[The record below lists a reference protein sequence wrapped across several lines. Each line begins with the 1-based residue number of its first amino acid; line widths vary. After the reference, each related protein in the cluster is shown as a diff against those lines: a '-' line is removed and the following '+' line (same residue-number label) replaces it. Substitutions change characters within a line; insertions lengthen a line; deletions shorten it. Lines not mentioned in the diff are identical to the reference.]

1 MKAKVFLSAFTG
13 FLFGLIGYF
22 VLLLLDID
30 QPFQLGALSGLLFAL
45 LLFPVLVV
53 YGNIMDKRYAKFE
66 KEITSPIFYKTN
78 GNFNLGNGKV
88 KNGNI
93 YFCEAGIV
101 CVSLEEKPYT
111 ADEILLQ
118 SIDHYTYTLTQ
129 LNIFTTDERLF
140 VITVPKADEIID
152 ILMRKDIAVG
162 NLQKTIGKLLCERL
176 GNEASVKD
184 KATEIIYH

>member
-13 FLFGLIGYF
+13 FFFGLIGYF

-30 QPFQLGALSGLLFAL
+30 QPFQLAALSGLLFAL

-53 YGNIMDKRYAKFE
+53 YQYIMDKRYAKFE

-101 CVSLEEKPYT
+101 CVCLEEKPYSL
-111 ADEILLQ
+111 DEILIQ
-118 SIDHYTYTLTQ
+118 NIAHFSYTFTQ
-129 LNIFTTDERLF
+129 LNIITNDNRLF
-140 VITVPKADEIID
+140 VITAPKVDEIID
-152 ILMRKDIAVG
+152 IITRKG
-162 NLQKTIGKLLCERL
+162 WTLPR
-176 GNEASVKD
+176 
-184 KATEIIYH
+184 

>member
-30 QPFQLGALSGLLFAL
+30 QPFQLAALSGLLFAL

-88 KNGNI
+88 KNGNV
-93 YFCEAGIV
+93 YFCETGIICV
-101 CVSLEEKPYT
+101 CLEEKPHT
-111 ADEILLQ
+111 LDEILLQ
-118 SIDHYTYTLTQ
+118 NIDHYTYTFSE
-129 LNIFTTDERLF
+129 LNVFTNDGRLF
-140 VITVPKADEIID
+140 VITVPRADEIID
-152 ILMRKDIAVG
+152 LLMRKGWI
-162 NLQKTIGKLLCERL
+162 TPR
-176 GNEASVKD
+176 
-184 KATEIIYH
+184 

>member
-1 MKAKVFLSAFTG
+1 MKAKAVLSIITGVF
-13 FLFGLIGYF
+13 FGLIGYF

-30 QPFQLGALSGLLFAL
+30 QPFQLAALSGLLFAL

-88 KNGNI
+88 KNGNV

-101 CVSLEEKPYT
+101 CVCLEEKPYT
-111 ADEILLQ
+111 LDEILLQ
-118 SIDHYTYTLTQ
+118 NIDHYTYTFSE
-129 LNIFTTDERLF
+129 LNVFTNDGRLF
-140 VITVPKADEIID
+140 VITVPRADEIID
-152 ILMRKDIAVG
+152 LLI
-162 NLQKTIGKLLCERL
+162 QKGWITPR
-176 GNEASVKD
+176 
-184 KATEIIYH
+184 

>member
-1 MKAKVFLSAFTG
+1 MKAKAFLAAFG
-13 FLFGLIGYF
+13 GIFFGLIGYF

-30 QPFQLGALSGLLFAL
+30 QPFQLAVLNGLLFAL

-88 KNGNI
+88 KNGNV
-93 YFCEAGIV
+93 YFCEDGIV
-101 CVSLEEKPYT
+101 CVCLEEKPYT
-111 ADEILLQ
+111 LDEILLQ
-118 SIDHYTYTLTQ
+118 NIDHYTYTFTQ
-129 LNIFTTDERLF
+129 LNVFTNDGRLF

-152 ILMRKDIAVG
+152 LLMRKGWI
-162 NLQKTIGKLLCERL
+162 TPR
-176 GNEASVKD
+176 
-184 KATEIIYH
+184 

>member
-1 MKAKVFLSAFTG
+1 MKAKIFLSAFAG

-30 QPFQLGALSGLLFAL
+30 QPFQLAVICGLLFAL

-53 YGNIMDKRYAKFE
+53 YQNIMDKRYAKFE

-101 CVSLEEKPYT
+101 CVCLEEKPYSL
-111 ADEILLQ
+111 DEILIQ
-118 SIDHYTYTLTQ
+118 NIAHFSYTFTQ
-129 LNIFTTDERLF
+129 LNIITNDNRLF
-140 VITVPKADEIID
+140 VITAPKVDEIID
-152 ILMRKDIAVG
+152 IIIRKGWI
-162 NLQKTIGKLLCERL
+162 LPR
-176 GNEASVKD
+176 
-184 KATEIIYH
+184 

>member
-30 QPFQLGALSGLLFAL
+30 QAFQLAALSGLLFAL

-53 YGNIMDKRYAKFE
+53 YGNIMGKRYAKFE
-66 KEITSPIFYKTN
+66 KEITSPIFYKTS
-78 GNFNLGNGKV
+78 GNFNLGNGKI

-101 CVSLEEKPYT
+101 CVCLEEKPYT
-111 ADEILLQ
+111 LDEILLQ
-118 SIDHYTYTLTQ
+118 NIDHYTYTFTQ
-129 LNIFTTDERLF
+129 LNIFTNDDRLF
-140 VITVPKADEIID
+140 VITVPKVDEIID
-152 ILMRKDIAVG
+152 ILMRKGWIRP
-162 NLQKTIGKLLCERL
+162 T
-176 GNEASVKD
+176 
-184 KATEIIYH
+184 

>member
-1 MKAKVFLSAFTG
+1 MKAKVFLSVFTG

-30 QPFQLGALSGLLFAL
+30 QPFQLTALSGLLFAL

-53 YGNIMDKRYAKFE
+53 YGNIMDKRYKKFE

-101 CVSLEEKPYT
+101 CVCLEEKPYT
-111 ADEILLQ
+111 LDEILLQ
-118 SIDHYTYTLTQ
+118 NINHYTYTFTQ
-129 LNIFTTDERLF
+129 LNIFTNDDRLF
-140 VITVPKADEIID
+140 VITVPKVDEIID
-152 ILMRKDIAVG
+152 ILMRKGWI
-162 NLQKTIGKLLCERL
+162 QPR
-176 GNEASVKD
+176 
-184 KATEIIYH
+184 

>member
-30 QPFQLGALSGLLFAL
+30 QPFQLAALSGLLFAL

-66 KEITSPIFYKTN
+66 KEITSPIFYKTS
-78 GNFNLGNGKV
+78 GNFILGNGKI

-101 CVSLEEKPYT
+101 CVCLEEKPYT
-111 ADEILLQ
+111 LDEILLQ
-118 SIDHYTYTLTQ
+118 NIDHYTYTFTQ
-129 LNIFTTDERLF
+129 LNIFTNDDRLF
-140 VITVPKADEIID
+140 VITVPKVDEIID
-152 ILMRKDIAVG
+152 ILMRKGWIRP
-162 NLQKTIGKLLCERL
+162 T
-176 GNEASVKD
+176 
-184 KATEIIYH
+184 

>member
-1 MKAKVFLSAFTG
+1 MKAKVCLSAFTG

-30 QPFQLGALSGLLFAL
+30 QPFQLAALSGLLFAL

-66 KEITSPIFYKTN
+66 KEITSPIFYKTS
-78 GNFNLGNGKV
+78 GNFNLGNGKI

-101 CVSLEEKPYT
+101 CVCLEEKPYT
-111 ADEILLQ
+111 LDEILLQ
-118 SIDHYTYTLTQ
+118 NIDHYTYTFTQ
-129 LNIFTTDERLF
+129 LNIFTNDDRLF
-140 VITVPKADEIID
+140 VITVPKVDEIID
-152 ILMRKDIAVG
+152 ILMRKGWIRP
-162 NLQKTIGKLLCERL
+162 T
-176 GNEASVKD
+176 
-184 KATEIIYH
+184 

>member
-1 MKAKVFLSAFTG
+1 MKAKIFLSAFAG

-30 QPFQLGALSGLLFAL
+30 QPFQLAVICGLLFAL

-53 YGNIMDKRYAKFE
+53 YQNIMDKRYAKFE

-101 CVSLEEKPYT
+101 CVCLEEKPYSL
-111 ADEILLQ
+111 DEILIQ
-118 SIDHYTYTLTQ
+118 NIAHFSYTFTQ
-129 LNIFTTDERLF
+129 LNIITNDNRVF
-140 VITVPKADEIID
+140 VITAPKVDEIID
-152 ILMRKDIAVG
+152 IITRKGWI
-162 NLQKTIGKLLCERL
+162 LPR
-176 GNEASVKD
+176 
-184 KATEIIYH
+184 